1 MPTRII
7 RILPAVAFALC
18 LGTGQLRAQE
28 DESPEQVKY
37 REDYERVQ
45 KIVAIPDVMRRGDQ
59 LCSFIKGGPDPK
71 LTEYAHGHYIHVL
84 EELSKAQKFPA
95 IITLSEKY
103 ISMRP
108 RVGDTYYYYGAAL
121 KNLQKFPEAM
131 SALAKC
137 TVLKNPASRK
147 AREFLEFVYKSRNK
161 QSLIGLEKLIKQA
174 ESEIPR

>member
-7 RILPAVAFALC
+7 RILPALAFALC
-18 LGTGQLRAQE
+18 FSMGQLGAQE
-28 DESPEQVKY
+28 EESPAEAKY
-37 REDYERVQ
+37 RQEYERIQ
-45 KIVAIPDVMRRGDQ
+45 KIVVIPDVMRRGDQ
-59 LCSFIKGGPDPK
+59 LFQFMKADPDPK

-84 EELSKAQKFPA
+84 EELSKAQKFSA

-103 ISMRP
+103 IAMRP
-108 RVGDTYYYYGAAL
+108 RVGETYYYYGAAL
-121 KNLQKFPEAM
+121 KSLQKYPEAM
-131 SALAKC
+131 KALAKC

-147 AREFLEFVYKSRNK
+147 AREFLEFVYKSQNK